1 MGIFARGYNFFES
14 PKMKRGH
21 LSIAILRPAF
31 NALYMFQRYQNEH
44 FWPQNIKWNLA
55 KKSQKSNEFLKK
67 SGNFVYNFIPL
78 FYDLLEF
85 RFVRDFTR
93 ISLRSILV

>member
-44 FWPQNIKWNLA
+44 FWPQNIKTNLA
-55 KKSQKSNEFLKK
+55 KKAKNSTKIAKK
-67 SGNFVYNFIPL
+67 NRENL
-78 FYDLLEF
+78 FAIF
-85 RFVRDFTR
+85 R
-93 ISLRSILV
+93 S